1 MTPRGLLLG
10 NDLHGSGLLRTAHT
24 QRDPARIVNAALR
37 AVTIIITVCGMRV
50 HHLPHTLALATAAV
64 LVLSAAACSNASA
77 PTTGSPNGDRDGAG
91 AQASASEKPVEVSDV
106 DPRAAIAYD
115 GGIQIVD
122 TSDGTVVA
130 DIKKEGFL
138 RLNPAGDGRHV
149 LVSSSEGFEVLDL
162 GMIVKPHGD
171 HNHYY
176 TTTPGLTG
184 SVIAAETPGHVVTH
198 AGKTAVFDDGTGTV
212 TIFDT
217 SALEDGQLS
226 PDELTSFQ
234 TNDPHHGVAVPL
246 ASGSVLVTE
255 GTEDERH
262 TVHERKADG
271 SIGAESTD
279 CPGVHGEATA
289 QGEDVAS
296 FGCTNGSVVFRD
308 GQFHKV
314 PVPEAYQR
322 SGNQFGSPDS
332 PYVLTDYKTVE
343 PVDGAAPEHPTK
355 VGIIDTTDATTTT
368 VELGSAYWFRS
379 FGRGAA
385 GEGVVLTYDGRLN
398 LIDPA
403 SAAVTKQVDVVTPW
417 TENEN
422 WQEPGPNV
430 KTAGDFAYITD
441 PTAKKLHL
449 VQISTGK
456 LLSSLDLSVVPN
468 EMAVIDAEL
477 KQ

>member
-10 NDLHGSGLLRTAHT
+10 NDLHGSGLLRTTHT

-37 AVTIIITVCGMRV
+37 AVTIIITVCGMRT
-50 HHLPHTLALATAAV
+50 LPKLSALTLA
-64 LVLSAAACSNASA
+64 AAALTMTLAACGSSSAGGSGSPTTAQA
-77 PTTGSPNGDRDGAG
+77 PTEATP
-91 AQASASEKPVEVSDV
+91 SEKPVEVSDV
-106 DPRAAIAYD
+106 DPRAAITYD

-122 TSDGTVVA
+122 TSDGSVVA
-130 DIKKEGFL
+130 DIEKEGFL

-149 LVSSSEGFEVLDL
+149 LVSSSAGFEVLDL

-184 SVIAAETPGHVVTH
+184 AVIEAETPGHVVTH

-246 ASGSVLVTE
+246 AGGSVLVTE

-296 FGCTNGSVVFRD
+296 FGCTNGSLVFRD

-314 PVPEAYQR
+314 QVPEAYQR
-322 SGNQFGSPDS
+322 SGNQFGSPES

-355 VGIIDTTDATTTT
+355 VGIINTTDATTTT

-385 GEGVVLTYDGRLN
+385 GEGVVLTYDGKLN
-398 LIDPA
+398 ILDPA
-403 SAAVTKQVDVVTPW
+403 SATVTKQVDVVTPW
-417 TENEN
+417 TEKEN

-430 KTAGDFAYITD
+430 KTAGDFAYVTD
-441 PTAKKLHL
+441 PATQKLHL
-449 VQISTGK
+449 VQISTGE

-468 EMAVIDAEL
+468 EMTVIDAEL
-477 KQ
+477 KH

>member
-1 MTPRGLLLG
+1 M
-10 NDLHGSGLLRTAHT
+10 
-24 QRDPARIVNAALR
+24 
-37 AVTIIITVCGMRV
+37 IIITVRGMRT
-50 HHLPHTLALATAAV
+50 HFPLRMFTLAGAMALALSASACGGPTDASSAASGGGQTAAT
-64 LVLSAAACSNASA
+64 SDSQTAAA
-77 PTTGSPNGDRDGAG
+77 P
-91 AQASASEKPVEVSDV
+91 SEKPMEVSDV

-122 TSDGTVVA
+122 TADGTVVA
-130 DIKKEGFL
+130 DIEKDGFL

-149 LVSSSEGFEVLDL
+149 LVSSSAGFEVLDL

-184 SVIAAETPGHVVTH
+184 SVIEADKPGHVVTN

-212 TIFDT
+212 TMFELA
-217 SALEDGQLS
+217 ALEDGRL
-226 PDELTSFQ
+226 DAEELTTFR
-234 TNDPHHGVAVPL
+234 TENPHHGVAVPL

-289 QGEDVAS
+289 QGEDVVS

-314 PVPEAYQR
+314 PVPEEYQR
-322 SGNQFGSPDS
+322 SGNQFGSHDS

-343 PVDGAAPEHPTK
+343 PVDGAEPEHPTK
-355 VGIIDTTDATTTT
+355 VGIINTADATTTT
-368 VELGSAYWFRS
+368 LDLGSSYWFRS
-379 FGRGAA
+379 FGRGVA

-398 LIDPA
+398 IIDTA

-430 KTAGDFAYITD
+430 KTAGDFAYVTD
-441 PTAKKLHL
+441 PATQKLHL
-449 VQISTGK
+449 VQISTGS

-468 EMAVIDAEL
+468 EMTVIDAEL
-477 KQ
+477 KH

>member
-1 MTPRGLLLG
+1 M
-10 NDLHGSGLLRTAHT
+10 
-24 QRDPARIVNAALR
+24 
-37 AVTIIITVCGMRV
+37 
-50 HHLPHTLALATAAV
+50 
-64 LVLSAAACSNASA
+64 
-77 PTTGSPNGDRDGAG
+77 
-91 AQASASEKPVEVSDV
+91 EVSDV
-106 DPRAAIAYD
+106 DPRAAITYD

-122 TSDGTVVA
+122 TSDGSVVA

-176 TTTPGLTG
+176 TTTPKLTG
-184 SVIAAETPGHVVTH
+184 SVIAADKPGHVVTH

-212 TIFDT
+212 TVFETD
-217 SALEDGQLS
+217 ALEDGQLS
-226 PDELTSFQ
+226 SDELTSFK

-246 ASGSVLVTE
+246 TSGSILVTE

-289 QGEDVAS
+289 QGEDVVT

-314 PVPEAYQR
+314 PVPEEYQR
-322 SGNQFGSPDS
+322 SGNQFGSYDS

-343 PVDGAAPEHPTK
+343 PVDGAEPEHPTR
-355 VGIIDTTDATTTT
+355 VGVINTTDATTKT

-379 FGRGAA
+379 FGRGEA
-385 GEGVVLTYDGRLN
+385 GEGVVLTNDGKLN
-398 LIDPA
+398 IIDTA
-403 SAAVTKQVDVVTPW
+403 TAAVTKQVDVVTSW

-430 KTAGDFAYITD
+430 KTAGDFAYVTD
-441 PTAKKLHL
+441 PATKQLHL
-449 VQISTGK
+449 VQISTGT

-468 EMAVIDAEL
+468 EMTVIDAEL
-477 KQ
+477 KH

>member
-1 MTPRGLLLG
+1 MRTLPKLGALTLAATTVLTMTLTACGSPSAG
-10 NDLHGSGLLRTAHT
+10 GSGSHS
-24 QRDPARIVNAALR
+24 
-37 AVTIIITVCGMRV
+37 TVE
-50 HHLPHTLALATAAV
+50 
-64 LVLSAAACSNASA
+64 
-77 PTTGSPNGDRDGAG
+77 
-91 AQASASEKPVEVSDV
+91 AQAPASSAKPVEVSDV

-122 TSDGTVVA
+122 TSDSTVVA

-184 SVIAAETPGHVVTH
+184 SVIAAQTPGHVVTH

-212 TIFDT
+212 TMFDT
-217 SALEDGQLS
+217 KALEDGQLS

-322 SGNQFGSPDS
+322 SGNQFGSPES

-355 VGIIDTTDATTTT
+355 VGVIDTTDATTTT

-430 KTAGDFAYITD
+430 KTAGDFAYVTD

>member
-1 MTPRGLLLG
+1 M
-10 NDLHGSGLLRTAHT
+10 RTRHPSPV
-24 QRDPARIVNAALR
+24 R
-37 AVTIIITVCGMRV
+37 
-50 HHLPHTLALATAAV
+50 TLAATAV
-64 LVLSAAACSNASA
+64 LALSVAACGNTSTPTSDASTDA
-77 PTTGSPNGDRDGAG
+77 ADGAG
-91 AQASASEKPVEVSDV
+91 AQTSASASEKPVEVSDL
-106 DPRAAIAYD
+106 DPRAAITYD

-122 TSDGTVVA
+122 TSDGSVVA
-130 DIKKEGFL
+130 DIEKEGFL

-162 GMIVKPHGD
+162 GMIVTPHGD

-176 TTTPGLTG
+176 TTTPKLTG
-184 SVIAAETPGHVVTH
+184 AVIAAEKPGHVVTN

-212 TIFDT
+212 TMFDT
-217 SALEDGQLS
+217 DALEDGQLS

-234 TNDPHHGVAVPL
+234 TKDPHHGVAVPL
-246 ASGSVLVTE
+246 TSGSVLVTE

-289 QGEDVAS
+289 QGEDVVS

-314 PVPEAYQR
+314 PVPETYQR
-322 SGNQFGSPDS
+322 SGNQFGSHGS

-343 PVDGAAPEHPTK
+343 PVDGAEPEHPTK
-355 VGIIDTTDATTTT
+355 VGIINTTDATTKT

-379 FGRGAA
+379 FGRGEA
-385 GEGVVLTYDGRLN
+385 GEGVVLTYDGKLN
-398 LIDPA
+398 IIDTS

-430 KTAGDFAYITD
+430 KTAGDFAYVTD
-441 PTAKKLHL
+441 HATKKLHL

-477 KQ
+477 NH

>member
-1 MTPRGLLLG
+1 M
-10 NDLHGSGLLRTAHT
+10 RTIPHT
-24 QRDPARIVNAALR
+24 RNLILAAAAALTMTLT
-37 AVTIIITVCGMRV
+37 ACGSS
-50 HHLPHTLALATAAV
+50 PAGD
-64 LVLSAAACSNASA
+64 
-77 PTTGSPNGDRDGAG
+77 PGSPDTTQ
-91 AQASASEKPVEVSDV
+91 AQATTASSEKPVEVSDV

-122 TSDGTVVA
+122 TSDGSVVA
-130 DIKKEGFL
+130 DIEKEGFL

-149 LVSSSEGFEVLDL
+149 LVSSAEGFEVLDL

-176 TTTPGLTG
+176 TTTPKLTG
-184 SVIAAETPGHVVTH
+184 AVIAADKPGHVVTH

-212 TIFDT
+212 TIFET
-217 SALEDGQLS
+217 NALEDGQLS
-226 PDELTSFQ
+226 PEELTSFK

-262 TVHERKADG
+262 TVHERRADG

-314 PVPEAYQR
+314 AVPEAYQR

-343 PVDGAAPEHPTK
+343 PVDGAEPEHPTR
-355 VGIIDTTDATTTT
+355 VGIIDTTDATTKT

-379 FGRGAA
+379 FGRGAD
-385 GEGVVLTYDGRLN
+385 GEGVVLTYDGKLN
-398 LIDPA
+398 ILDPA

-430 KTAGDFAYITD
+430 KTAGDFAYVTD
-441 PTAKKLHL
+441 HAAKKLHL
-449 VQISTGK
+449 VQISTGE
-456 LLSSLDLSVVPN
+456 LISSLDLSVVPN
-468 EMAVIDAEL
+468 EMTVIDAEL
-477 KQ
+477 KH

>member
-1 MTPRGLLLG
+1 MRTHLHSPLLALAA
-10 NDLHGSGLLRTAHT
+10 TA
-24 QRDPARIVNAALR
+24 
-37 AVTIIITVCGMRV
+37 
-50 HHLPHTLALATAAV
+50 TLALS
-64 LVLSAAACSNASA
+64 LSACGSATGPSNAASSGEDS
-77 PTTGSPNGDRDGAG
+77 TGDTS
-91 AQASASEKPVEVSDV
+91 ASAASSDKPVEVSDV
-106 DPRAAIAYD
+106 DPRAAITYD

-122 TSDGTVVA
+122 TSDGKVVA

-162 GMIVKPHGD
+162 GMIVTPHGD

-176 TTTPGLTG
+176 TTTPKLTG
-184 SVIAAETPGHVVTH
+184 AVITAEKPGHVVTN

-212 TIFDT
+212 TMFDT
-217 SALEDGQLS
+217 KALEDGQLS
-226 PDELTSFQ
+226 SDELTSFQ
-234 TNDPHHGVAVPL
+234 TKDPHHGVAVPL
-246 ASGSVLVTE
+246 TSGSVLVTE
-255 GTEDERH
+255 GTKDERH

-289 QGEDVAS
+289 QGEDVVS

-314 PVPEAYQR
+314 PVPETYQR
-322 SGNQFGSPDS
+322 SGNQFGSHDS

-343 PVDGAAPEHPTK
+343 PVDGAEPEHPTK
-355 VGIIDTTDATTTT
+355 VGIINTTDATTTT

-385 GEGVVLTYDGRLN
+385 GEGVVLTYDGKLN
-398 LIDPA
+398 IIDTA
-403 SAAVTKQVDVVTPW
+403 SGAVTKQVDVATPW

-430 KTAGDFAYITD
+430 KTAGDFAYVTD
-441 PTAKKLHL
+441 HAAKKLHL
-449 VQISTGK
+449 VQISTGE

-468 EMAVIDAEL
+468 EMTVIDAEL
-477 KQ
+477 KH